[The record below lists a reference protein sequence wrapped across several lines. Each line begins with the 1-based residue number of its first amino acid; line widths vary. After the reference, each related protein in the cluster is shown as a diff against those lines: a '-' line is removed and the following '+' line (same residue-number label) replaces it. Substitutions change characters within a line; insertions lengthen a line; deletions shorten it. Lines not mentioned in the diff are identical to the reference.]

1 MKIMHTPK
9 HAILFFKV
17 LICCT
22 VLCAGK
28 PCLLFSGT
36 TDQWVQKAG
45 AAVTDLA
52 KGNPQGALYQAAPA
66 IQTPLPSRAS
76 AYARLSGAGIRQP
89 LPLKLPVHAPG
100 LDSAYNA
107 GTRYGLKQKPQFY
120 QNVQVSAGNQY
131 LSNTTTVTPPSL
143 KRKP

>member
-1 MKIMHTPK
+1 MHTPK

-52 KGNPQGALYQAAPA
+52 KGNPQGALYQAAPCDSNSFA
-66 IQTPLPSRAS
+66 KPCFSLRKAFGSWYPPAP
-76 AYARLSGAGIRQP
+76 AAKASGAR
-89 LPLKLPVHAPG
+89 AW
-100 LDSAYNA
+100 
-107 GTRYGLKQKPQFY
+107 T
-120 QNVQVSAGNQY
+120 
-131 LSNTTTVTPPSL
+131 
-143 KRKP
+143 